1 MSFHFKSVRIKDWL
15 VYGGEATMDLPA
27 FEEGR
32 NIVVFNGKNGF
43 GKTSLLRALRFVFQ
57 PRPNKAELRAL
68 WNEQA
73 ALSKVGSVEI
83 ALEFSHSGRA
93 CKIVRGANFEPWGD
107 DVTIV
112 PCVKLFID
120 GSEQLDQVE
129 DKIAEILPTDCLEF
143 IFFDG
148 AEISRY
154 AQKQHEAGVYDAIE
168 KVLGIPAVRNL
179 RDDLVKVVAELD
191 AEQKQILSEAT
202 DAETLLAESESF
214 NDEIGK
220 HEARRSELVEKK
232 QSLELIKAELEKE
245 AESISAIERER
256 QELKDKRRRKA
267 DLEERR
273 NDLDGQIQSAVSHV
287 PLAMLASPLKRVVE
301 ELRVQQQPSP
311 RREGHESR
319 LSVLRELIAKDSCV
333 CMRAIDDDVRSSL
346 MAEIERIEKLLNA
359 FPKREATAS
368 SEFLELSSLLRSIE
382 GAIGDPDAVFDRRAS
397 VNNQLEE
404 LETDIH
410 KLEQELEGHELASVN
425 ELFQQIGQIK
435 QQIDEHSENI
445 RTTGDNWERAKS
457 NLEQT
462 QRKLDEIGAGNEQAC
477 GVTKT
482 LDESRRLLAAVS
494 ELVSKLVETKRAGIQ
509 NEATAVFLQITNK
522 AEEYESIRVNEDYSL
537 EVVRRDGSVVENT
550 KLSPGEKEVV
560 AYSFITALN
569 LSSVDPAP
577 FVMDTPFGHLDSG
590 HRHGLLRSLPNLRV
604 QAVLLATDR
613 DLPADERDAIDGS
626 IAKEFTLIRDQR
638 RATTR
643 IEEN

>member
-15 VYGGEATMDLPA
+15 VYGGEATMDLPT

-83 ALEFSHSGRA
+83 GLEFSHSGRA

-154 AQKQHEAGVYDAIE
+154 AMKQHEAGVHEAIE

-179 RDDLVKVVAELD
+179 RDDLSKVVADLD
-191 AEQKQILSEAT
+191 AEQKRMLSEAK
-202 DAETLLAESESF
+202 DAEGLLAEAESL
-214 NDEIGK
+214 NDQIEK
-220 HEARRSELVEKK
+220 YEVNRRELVEQK
-232 QSLELIKAELEKE
+232 QSLESTKAELEKE
-245 AESISAIERER
+245 AESINAIERER
-256 QELKDKRRRKA
+256 QELKEKRRRKA
-267 DLEERR
+267 DHEERR
-273 NDLDGQIQSAVSHV
+273 KDLDVQIQNAVSYV
-287 PLAMLASPLKRVVE
+287 PLAMLANPLKRVVE

-311 RREGHESR
+311 RREGHDSR
-319 LSVLRELIAKDSCV
+319 LSVLRDLIEKETCI
-333 CMRAIDDDVRSSL
+333 CQRAIDDGVRASL
-346 MAEIERIEKLLNA
+346 TAEIERIEKLLNA
-359 FPKREATAS
+359 FPKREAAAS
-368 SEFLELSSLLRSIE
+368 SELLELSVLLGEIE
-382 GAIGDPDAVFDRRAS
+382 RAVGDPDAIFDRRAS

-410 KLEQELEGHELASVN
+410 KLEHELEGHELASVN

-435 QQIDEHSENI
+435 HQIAEHSERI
-445 RTTGDNWERAKS
+445 RTIDD
-457 NLEQT
+457 NLELSRSKLLQA
-462 QRKLDEIGAGNEQAC
+462 QRQLDEIGAGNEQAC

-482 LDESRRLLAAVS
+482 LEESRRLHLAVS
-494 ELVSKLVETKRAGIQ
+494 ELVSKLV
-509 NEATAVFLQITNK
+509 
-522 AEEYESIRVNEDYSL
+522 
-537 EVVRRDGSVVENT
+537 
-550 KLSPGEKEVV
+550 
-560 AYSFITALN
+560 
-569 LSSVDPAP
+569 
-577 FVMDTPFGHLDSG
+577 
-590 HRHGLLRSLPNLRV
+590 
-604 QAVLLATDR
+604 
-613 DLPADERDAIDGS
+613 
-626 IAKEFTLIRDQR
+626 
-638 RATTR
+638 
-643 IEEN
+643 